1 MSLYPDVQKRVHAEL
16 DATIGHSRL
25 PDFSDRESLV
35 YVEAIV
41 KESLRW
47 HNVTPL
53 GISHRTL
60 EDDEIGG
67 YFIPGGSVLVSNI
80 WCV

>member
-1 MSLYPDVQKRVHAEL
+1 MSLYPDVQKTVHAEL

-35 YVEAIV
+35 YVEAVV

-67 YFIPGGSVLVSNI
+67 YFIPGGSILVSNI